1 MDLKETIDKIT
12 KILVDGQKEMNVR
25 ANRKAKKKKKTK
37 KQL

>member
-25 ANRKAKKKKKTK
+25 ANRKTKKKKKAK
-37 KQL
+37 K

>member
-1 MDLKETIDKIT
+1 MDLKETIDKIK